1 MLVQD
6 VMSRPALTV
15 GVDESV
21 KGALRLM
28 DRHHVTSLPVIDSQG
43 LLVGIINEADVL
55 RHRVA
60 HDPRAHMMPDPDPA
74 APAFSVAQVM
84 SRPLTVEPRGDL
96 SEAVDLMTSSA
107 VKSLPVVAEGRVVGV
122 VSRSD
127 VVHLLARQDD
137 QIREDVVRLLTDA
150 GLHCGVEVLD
160 GTVSLL
166 ALDDPRSAPA
176 AKAVSASVGGV
187 VAVQVFT

>member
-28 DRHHVTSLPVIDSQG
+28 DRHHVTSLPVIGRQG
-43 LLVGIINEADVL
+43 LLVGVVNEADVL
-55 RHRVA
+55 RHRVR
-60 HDPRAHMMPDPDPA
+60 HDPRAHMMPEPGTT
-74 APAFSVAQVM
+74 APAVSVAQVM

-96 SEAVDLMTSSA
+96 SEAVELMMSTA
-107 VKSLPVVAEGRVVGV
+107 VKSLPVVEEGRVVGV

-127 VVHLLARQDD
+127 VVHLLARQDS

-160 GTVSLL
+160 GIVSLL
-166 ALDDPRSAPA
+166 AFDDPRSAPA

>member
-6 VMSRPALTV
+6 VMSSPALTV
-15 GVDESV
+15 DVHESV

-28 DRHHVTSLPVIDSQG
+28 DQHHVTSLPVIGRQG
-43 LLVGIINEADVL
+43 LLVGVVNETDVL
-55 RHRVA
+55 RHRVC
-60 HDPRAHMMPDPDPA
+60 HDPRAHMMLRPEATA
-74 APAFSVAQVM
+74 AAVSVAQLM
-84 SRPLTVEPRGDL
+84 SRPLTVEPRDDL
-96 SEAVDLMTSSA
+96 SEAVELMTSTA
-107 VKSLPVVAEGRVVGV
+107 VKSLPVVEGGRVVGV

-137 QIREDVVRLLTDA
+137 QIREDVVRMLTDA

-160 GTVSLL
+160 GIVSLL
-166 ALDDPRSAPA
+166 AFDDPRSAPA

>member
-28 DRHHVTSLPVIDSQG
+28 DQHHVTSLPVIGRQG
-43 LLVGIINEADVL
+43 LLVGVVNEADAL
-55 RHRVA
+55 RHRVS
-60 HDPRAHMMPDPDPA
+60 HDPRAHMMPRPETTTPA
-74 APAFSVAQVM
+74 VSVAQLM
-84 SRPLTVEPRGDL
+84 SRPLTVEPRDDL
-96 SEAVDLMTSSA
+96 SEAVELMTSTA
-107 VKSLPVVAEGRVVGV
+107 VKSLPVVEGGRVVGV

-137 QIREDVVRLLTDA
+137 QIREDIVRMLTDA

-160 GTVSLL
+160 GIVSLL
-166 ALDDPRSAPA
+166 AFDDPRSAPA